1 MSTVNNTPAMHKN
14 IDYTTVDGTQKWA
27 ILREHWK
34 YGLWGS
40 MMLGWD
46 YVAGGQLAALPE
58 FRKQFGVR
66 QGDGSMLLPAH
77 YLAAWAAVGLA
88 CDIVAALISAPFL
101 EKYGRKHQI
110 IVASVI
116 SVVGVL
122 LQQLATEW
130 KMHLAGRAVN
140 GAAVG
145 IMFTI
150 SPLWIGETCR
160 PELRGLFLC
169 LFNASIVLGQFL
181 IVVIGYGASNIQ
193 GKWQWWT
200 VVVSMYIFPATLL
213 AGYPWFPESPYWL
226 IREGRLDDARRSLQ
240 QMYSRGA
247 QEFIEIEMRRLEEDV
262 RSNSELNSDVQDTG
276 FEIFGL
282 HIGAELQCFRGSNL
296 KRTLTAMFAASGQ
309 QLIGASFVIGY
320 ATYFFELIGISN
332 FFLASCLMYVVMLL
346 STTAAFP
353 LVEIVG
359 RRGLI
364 VPALFAMS
372 GLLLLM
378 GILGWFQDKSGA
390 LWAIVVIT
398 YLWAV
403 VYQVSLG
410 ACGFVLASE
419 VATLRLRAATQALV
433 TVMNGVWGLIMQFTV
448 PYMISTDAGNLGGKT
463 GLIFFGTG
471 ILTAIAGYFLF
482 PETKGLSFERI
493 DELYNKGTAPRHFK
507 KKSTEMDLSMAS
519 RQGVKDGEDVANVV
533 EISKV

>member
-1 MSTVNNTPAMHKN
+1 
-14 IDYTTVDGTQKWA
+14 
-27 ILREHWK
+27 
-34 YGLWGS
+34 
-40 MMLGWD
+40 
-46 YVAGGQLAALPE
+46 
-58 FRKQFGVR
+58 
-66 QGDGSMLLPAH
+66 
-77 YLAAWAAVGLA
+77 
-88 CDIVAALISAPFL
+88 
-101 EKYGRKHQI
+101 
-110 IVASVI
+110 
-116 SVVGVL
+116 
-122 LQQLATEW
+122 
-130 KMHLAGRAVN
+130 
-140 GAAVG
+140 
-145 IMFTI
+145 
-150 SPLWIGETCR
+150 
-160 PELRGLFLC
+160 
-169 LFNASIVLGQFL
+169 
-181 IVVIGYGASNIQ
+181 
-193 GKWQWWT
+193 
-200 VVVSMYIFPATLL
+200 
-213 AGYPWFPESPYWL
+213 
-226 IREGRLDDARRSLQ
+226 
-240 QMYSRGA
+240 MYSRGA

-262 RSNSELNSDVQDTG
+262 RFNSELNSDVQDTG

-296 KRTLTAMFAASGQ
+296 KRTLTAMF
-309 QLIGASFVIGY
+309 GASFVIGY

-482 PETKGLSFERI
+482 PETKVYGLVYPNQLPFVALLNLTIS
-493 DELYNKGTAPRHFK
+493 LPRVFLLNA
-507 KKSTEMDLSMAS
+507 STNFITRALL
-519 RQGVKDGEDVANVV
+519 QG
-533 EISKV
+533 ISKRNLPRWIFQWHLDRE